1 MEIVLFFSF
10 LAILLAKWILYPHV
24 AVRRALS
31 DPDELGTY
39 AIPPIA
45 LITIG
50 ALTITQVSEGP
61 WGGHAFTLV
70 GYVIW
75 WIGVVW
81 VFVTCVV
88 VLTVLFYTGNQADR
102 DMTPVLF
109 MAPVGMATAA
119 SEAGL
124 ITIYGFDMSSRLAV
138 PQIIV
143 GYFASG
149 VAMFMAILLYTV
161 YFHRL
166 LAAGTGFVYG
176 LSHIQSFGMCS
187 NGISGDCLLR
197 QSGFYSEGRGQWVFD
212 LWQVAVGD

>member
-1 MEIVLFFSF
+1 MAGRTGYYPLYHGDIVLFFSF

-31 DPDELGTY
+31 DPDELATY

-45 LITIG
+45 LMTIG

-61 WGGHAFTLV
+61 WGGYAFTLV

-166 LAAGTGFVYG
+166 LAAGWPAPPKRAG
-176 LSHIQSFGMCS
+176 LFILVCIDARRD
-187 NGISGDCLLR
+187 GIFAD
-197 QSGFYSEGRGQWVFD
+197 
-212 LWQVAVGD
+212 

>member
-1 MEIVLFFSF
+1 MDTLPTRSRSPCFERPRRTRNLC
-10 LAILLAKWILYPHV
+10 YPTYRSYDYWRSHHHPSQ
-24 AVRRALS
+24 RRTL
-31 DPDELGTY
+31 
-39 AIPPIA
+39 
-45 LITIG
+45 
-50 ALTITQVSEGP
+50 
-61 WGGHAFTLV
+61 GGHAFTLV

-81 VFVTCVV
+81 VFVACVV

-149 VAMFMAILLYTV
+149 VA
-161 YFHRL
+161 
-166 LAAGTGFVYG
+166 AGWPAPAKRAG
-176 LSHIQSFGMCS
+176 LFTLVCIDARRD
-187 NGISGDCLLR
+187 GISAD
-197 QSGFYSEGRGQWVFD
+197 
-212 LWQVAVGD
+212 